1 MTVLITGATGLIG
14 SEIVKQ
20 CHKENIAVHYLT
32 TSEEKIETKPNYKGF
47 LWNTKE
53 GTIDI
58 KCFQNVETIIN
69 LAGATISERW
79 TDSHKKAILDSR
91 LQSLQLLKESLYKTE
106 HQVKHLI
113 SASAIGVYPDSL
125 TNYYEE
131 DYPEISESFLGEVVE
146 KWEAKVDEFKAL
158 DFKISKVRIGLVMSA
173 DGGALPEMMKPI
185 NLGAGVAFGKGTQWQ
200 SWIHITDLASIF
212 VYVMQNKLE
221 GIFNGVAPNPVTN
234 NDLTKAVAKTLDKP
248 LFLPNIPEFVM
259 KLILGEMHIL
269 LFESQRVCSKKIQEE
284 GFSFEYSNLQPAL
297 DDLLG

>member
-20 CHKENIAVHYLT
+20 CNDNNITVHYLT
-32 TSEEKIETKPNYKGF
+32 TSEDKIETKPNYKGF

-79 TDSHKKAILDSR
+79 TPSHKKVILDSR
-91 LQSLQLLKESLYKTE
+91 LQSLQLLKESLSKTE

-113 SASAIGVYPDSL
+113 SASAIGIYPDSL

-131 DYPEISESFLGEVVE
+131 DYPEISKSFLGEVSE

-158 DFKISKVRIGLVMSA
+158 NLKISKVRVGLVLST

-185 NLGAGVAFGKGTQWQ
+185 KLGLGAVFGTGTQWQ
-200 SWIHITDLASIF
+200 SWIHITDMAGIF
-212 VYVMQNKLE
+212 VYVMKHQLE
-221 GIFNGVAPNPVTN
+221 GIYNGAAPNPVTN
-234 NDLTKAVAKTLDKP
+234 YDLTKAVAKTLGKP
-248 LFLPNIPEFVM
+248 LILPNIPEFAM
-259 KLILGEMHIL
+259 KLVLGDMHIL
-269 LFESQRVCSKKIQEE
+269 LFESQRVCSKKIEEE
-284 GFSFEYSNLQPAL
+284 GFNYEYVNLQPAL
-297 DDLLG
+297 DELLG

>member
-20 CHKENIAVHYLT
+20 CHKENITVHYLT
-32 TSEEKIETKPNYKGF
+32 TSEEKLSSEPNYKGF

-58 KCFQNVETIIN
+58 KCFQNVEAIIN

-79 TDSHKKAILDSR
+79 TPAHKKVIMESR
-91 LQSLQLLKESLYKTE
+91 LQSLNLLKSSLLKTE

-113 SASAIGVYPDSL
+113 SASAIGIYPDSL

-131 DYPEISESFLGEVVE
+131 AYPEISKTFLGEVAG
-146 KWEAKVDEFKAL
+146 KWEAQADEFKEL
-158 DFKISKVRIGLVMSA
+158 NFKISKVRIGLVLSN

-185 NLGAGVAFGKGTQWQ
+185 KLGAGAAFGKGTQWQ
-200 SWIHITDLASIF
+200 SWIHIKDLANLF
-212 VYVMQNKLE
+212 VFILKNQLE
-221 GIFNGVAPNPVTN
+221 GTYNGVAPNPITN

-248 LFLPNIPEFVM
+248 LILPNIPKFAM
-259 KLILGEMHIL
+259 KLLLGEMHIL
-269 LFESQRVCSKKIQEE
+269 LFESQRVSSKKIEE
-284 GFSFEYSNLQPAL
+284 NGFHFEFSNLQPAL
-297 DDLLG
+297 EDLLG